1 MRKEK
6 KFEKKEKKRLYY
18 ENKPKFNQSNQGAK
32 KVPNQQPKNKDVET
46 KTKQVKKVNT
56 QKFDKISKKE
66 KVEKK

>member
-32 KVPNQQPKNKDVET
+32 KVPNQQPKNKDVEA

-56 QKFDKISKKE
+56 
-66 KVEKK
+66 